1 MKVIT
6 KIIIAIIAMHT
17 IMPCAKAE
25 EKTNTIDTQRNIIK
39 LNCGTGMLFSK
50 IYDNSKRIEKNT
62 SSTLNISL
70 NYIHL
75 YDKKHGYIFDFTN
88 SQISG
93 SQKNEFFIGLGIY
106 GIKPNNNGWYYD
118 GSLCIGYM
126 RKDFGL
132 SNHGIGLKGQLGG
145 GYKLSRHFGIGA
157 NLSALAGLYI
167 NKAENDYYFSS
178 HLPTGTDENQKPIR
192 LTLSIGVQYYF

>member
-6 KIIIAIIAMHT
+6 KIIIAIIAMLT

-62 SSTLNISL
+62 SSTLDLSL

-75 YDKKHGYIFDFTN
+75 YDKKHGYIFDLTYSN
-88 SQISG
+88 IIG
-93 SQKNEFFIGLGIY
+93 LEKNELFLGAGIY
-106 GIKPNNNGWYYD
+106 GIKTKDNGWYYD
-118 GSLCIGYM
+118 GNLCIGYM
-126 RKDFGL
+126 RKDFGQGE
-132 SNHGIGLKGQLGG
+132 NGIALKGQIGG
-145 GYKLSRHFGIGA
+145 GYKLSEHLSIGA
-157 NLSALAGLYI
+157 NLGALAGIYMD
-167 NKAENDYYFSS
+167 KEENYNYSS
-178 HLPTGTDENQKPIR
+178 SKYSIDNEGNRPIR